1 MKNCSFCMAMV
12 LSFAQLACAADLT
25 VSGDTAVDPS
35 VAYDAVTVTA
45 DATISGTLTLT
56 NRAKIVVQAGT
67 ANFIGTVRFDA
78 TNTVTIAPASGA
90 TANFT
95 GKLTGSADIDVN
107 GPGKTY
113 FTSDTSDFDGNLTIT
128 TGEFH
133 AKGTKPFGS
142 TNGYTYFKGTDDL
155 TRVICFDGVTTSE
168 DLRISAGVNK
178 WGNKNVLFTANC
190 TFNGPF
196 TATASIWEWWVF
208 SSGITVTFNG
218 AMSGYGS
225 LMGDDYG
232 GNPRV
237 VFNCPAGM
245 GTMYWKNGTLDFN
258 RPLTL
263 SQRGDREN
271 FHIRGGT
278 TYNLNCANVFG
289 NATYSSRIQWENADV
304 ASATLNIVSND
315 QYFAYFYNGGWSA
328 RTTFTSQ
335 NAVTLHLSSGSGY
348 VVGSGQEFRGLF
360 TGRLG
365 LSVEGGFP
373 LALYGANTT
382 LGTLA
387 LANGA
392 KVTLASGSKWVGGIS
407 LAHSDGSETLTLNG
421 GDLSVPDLWIGG
433 VRVAG
438 GTYGSSS
445 STAQHKLACFAG
457 TGVITVPNA
466 RLLITGDYEVPAE
479 GVTCSGVTV
488 TGAARVTGGM
498 ITVEGDGLLEIN
510 ADATFEC
517 PVCLGATA
525 TNAVRFMADAGVAAT
540 FAGPIS
546 GFSNIEIAAYDA
558 TGSVTFSGA
567 NTFDGNLVVTRGAFH
582 AVGDGAFGSTNG
594 YTTMTSGTTLDRK
607 IYFDGFTT
615 SEDIRISQGGG
626 WGIDSVFFTEDCTF
640 NGPVSGTK
648 LVSEWWSF
656 TPGKRIVF
664 NGPFTGFHGIM
675 GGDRGGSA
683 DVTWTGPV
691 SFKTHYW
698 QWGSVTHYT
707 PITFTQC
714 NDRDNLRVRGG
725 CTYNLYC
732 ADVFGDATYAT
743 RMQWEAETAKTR
755 TTIFNVVSNDQHF
768 AFFVNGGWSDGTRFT
783 SQTPGVMI
791 HLESGRGYTG
801 VPSYQQF
808 NGIFAGTVGLSVEGP
823 LPLTLGG
830 ASTTSG
836 TLALTNGAQVTFTA
850 GGAWVGPVSLANGD
864 GTAEKLTLSTTLAV
878 EALYT
883 NGVRLA
889 TGRYGA
895 PGSDAPNTLPCLAG
909 SGSIYVQPS
918 MLVVDADYVVAA
930 GGETYSGVLVNG
942 AATISG
948 GRLTLC
954 GSAPITVR
962 ANATFACDVD
972 LDSTA
977 CTIAPATNVTVQFD
991 GAISGTAPITIAGEH
1006 LSGTVWFHGA
1016 NTFDGNLLIE
1026 KGTFHAVGNGAFGS
1040 TNGFTRLKGQ
1050 GVAATQDLY
1059 NRMYIH
1065 NACTEENFELSH
1077 GFGQAWYAPNVLY
1090 FEGSNVIN
1098 GTVKAAAQVVEF
1110 GWVFQAGSVTV
1121 FNGPLSGFSG
1131 LFGQADT
1138 AGWNNPTNAT
1148 VVFNAPVSM
1157 SSAWYGSLIAYDYNA
1172 RVSCDCFKPRG
1183 GTHNLNIPDVF
1194 GTGRGLNFEYNRR
1207 MRMNLVGG
1215 DQHFAALMT
1224 GGNSLYADI
1233 TSANAHTLHLS
1244 AAAATDY
1251 RGIFSGDVSVSVE
1264 GTSATV
1270 FAGASTSVGTLTAT
1284 NGANVTFAAGA
1295 KWIGDVRIAR
1305 GSRITLQ
1312 GAALAEKKDIQIQGD
1327 GQIFAESGVVQKTG
1341 LVFVDGRRIP
1351 GGSYSAN
1358 SGPERYRA
1366 HFPGAGFVRVA
1377 GEGTLLLFR

>member
-1 MKNCSFCMAMV
+1 MV
-12 LSFAQLACAADLT
+12 LAFA
-25 VSGDTAVDPS
+25 
-35 VAYDAVTVTA
+35 AVTAGAETLTISSANFTADSTKSYSAVAVTC
-45 DATISGTLTLT
+45 DATIGGTLNLDDGATVT
-56 NRAKIVVQAGT
+56 VSAGT
-67 ANFIGTVRFDA
+67 ANFTGTVRLGA
-78 TNTVTIAPASGA
+78 SAAGTVTIAPASGT

-95 GKLTGSADIDVN
+95 GKLTGPAAVDVN
-107 GPGKTY
+107 GAGKTY
-113 FTSDTSDFDGNLTIT
+113 FTSDTSDFDGNLVISL
-128 TGEFH
+128 GEFH

-142 TNGYTYFKGTDDL
+142 TNGYTYFRGTADL

-168 DLRISAGVNK
+168 DLRISAGVNA
-178 WGNKNVLFTANC
+178 WGNKNVKFTANC

-208 SSGITVTFNG
+208 ASNITVTFNG

-232 GNPRV
+232 GNPHV

-263 SQRGDREN
+263 SQKSDRDN

-289 NATYSSRIQWENADV
+289 DATYSSRIQWENANATGV
-304 ASATLNIVSND
+304 TLNIVSND
-315 QYFAYFYNGGWSA
+315 QYFAYFYVGGCSA
-328 RTTFTSQ
+328 GTTFTSQ
-335 NAVTLHLSSGSGY
+335 NAVTLHLSSSAGC
-348 VVGSGQEFRGLF
+348 VGSGQEFRGVF

-365 LSVEGGFP
+365 LSVEGSFP

-387 LANGA
+387 LGNGA
-392 KVTLASGSKWVGGIS
+392 QVTLAAGSKWEGGVS
-407 LAHSDGSETLTLNG
+407 LAHDDGSEKLTLNG

-433 VRVAG
+433 ARVAG

-445 STAQHKLACFAG
+445 SAAEHKLACFAG

-488 TGAARVTGGM
+488 TGPARVTGGQ

-517 PVCLGATA
+517 PLCLGTTA
-525 TNAVRFMADAGVAAT
+525 TNAVRFMAGTGVAAT

-546 GFSNIEIAAYDA
+546 GFSNIDIGAYDA

-567 NTFDGNLVVTRGAFH
+567 NTFDGNLTVTRGAFH

-594 YTTMTSGTTLDRK
+594 YTTMSSGTVLDRK

-615 SEDIRISQGGG
+615 SEDIRLSQGGG
-626 WGIDSVFFTEDCTF
+626 WGIDNVFFTEDCTF

-648 LVSEWWSF
+648 FATEWWCF
-656 TPGKRIVF
+656 TPGRQIVF
-664 NGPFTGFHGIM
+664 NGPFSGFQAIL
-675 GGDRGGSA
+675 GGDRGGAA

-691 SFKTHYW
+691 SFERHYW
-698 QWGSVTHYT
+698 QWGSVNHYT
-707 PITFTQC
+707 PITFTQL

-725 CTYNLYC
+725 ATYNLYC

-755 TTIFNVVSNDQHF
+755 TTVFNVVSNDQHF
-768 AFFVNGGWSDGTRFT
+768 AYFANGGWSNGTRFT
-783 SQTPGVMI
+783 SQTPGVTV

-801 VPSYQQF
+801 VPASQKF
-808 NGIFAGTVGLSVEGP
+808 NGVFAGTVGLSVEGP

-830 ASTTSG
+830 ASTTTG
-836 TLALTNGAQVTFTA
+836 TLALTNGAQVAFSA
-850 GGAWVGPVSLANGD
+850 DGAWVGAVSLANGD
-864 GTAEKLTLSTTLAV
+864 GSAEKLTLSTTLAV

-895 PGSDAPNTLPCLAG
+895 PGSDASNLLPCLAG

-918 MLVVDADYVVAA
+918 VLVVDSDYAVAP
-930 GGETYSGVLVNG
+930 GGETYSGVIVSN

-972 LDSTA
+972 LDATA
-977 CTIAPATNVTVQFD
+977 CTIAPATNVVVQFD
-991 GAISGTAPITIAGEH
+991 GAISGPATITIAGEH

-1026 KGTFHAVGNGAFGS
+1026 KGTFHAVGDGAFGS
-1040 TNGFTRLKGQ
+1040 TNGFTRIKGA
-1050 GVAATQDLY
+1050 GVANSELY

-1065 NACTEENFELSH
+1065 NARTWENLEVSH
-1077 GFGQAWYAPNVLY
+1077 GFGQRWYSPNVLY
-1090 FEGSNVIN
+1090 FDGSNVIN
-1098 GTVKAAAQVVEF
+1098 GTVMASAQVVEF
-1110 GWVFQAGSVTV
+1110 GWVFQPGSVTV
-1121 FNGPLSGFSG
+1121 FNGKLQGFNC
-1131 LFGQADT
+1131 LFGQSDT
-1138 AGWNNPTNAT
+1138 AGWDNPTNAT

-1157 SSAWYGSLIAYDYNA
+1157 SSAWYGSLIAYEYNA
-1172 RVSCDCFKPRG
+1172 PVTCESFNPRG

-1194 GTGRGLNFEYNRR
+1194 GTGRVLNFEFNRR

-1215 DQHFAALMT
+1215 DQHFAALT
-1224 GGNSLYADI
+1224 SGGNSPYADI
-1233 TSANAHTLHLS
+1233 ASTNAHTLHLS

-1251 RGIFSGDVSVSVE
+1251 RGVFSGNVNVSVE

-1284 NGANVTFAAGA
+1284 NGANVTLGENAR
-1295 KWIGDVRIAR
+1295 WVGDVRIAA
-1305 GSRITLQ
+1305 GSRVTLQ
-1312 GAALAEKKDIQIQGD
+1312 GAALDAKKDIQIQGD
-1327 GQIFAESGVVQKTG
+1327 GQIVAEAGVVQKTG
-1341 LVFVDGRRIP
+1341 IVYVDGRRIA
-1351 GGSYSAN
+1351 GGAYSAN
-1358 SGPERYRA
+1358 SGPERYRS
-1366 HFPGAGFVRVA
+1366 HFPGAGIVRVA
-1377 GEGTLLLFR
+1377 GEGSLFVFR